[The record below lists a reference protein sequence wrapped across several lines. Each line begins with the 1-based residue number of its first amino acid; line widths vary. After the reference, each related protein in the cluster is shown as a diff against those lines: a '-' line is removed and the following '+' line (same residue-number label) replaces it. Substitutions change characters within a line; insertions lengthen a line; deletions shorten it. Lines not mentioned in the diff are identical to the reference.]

1 MMWANVAGIV
11 STWTFNDP
19 PKYDKPGTINLVF
32 SISEIQHLT
41 HSHSFANENWLTLR
55 HTVC

>member
-19 PKYDKPGTINLVF
+19 PKYHKPATINLVF
-32 SISEIQHLT
+32 SISEIKRPAR
-41 HSHSFANENWLTLR
+41 HSFTDEN
-55 HTVC
+55 